1 MASIR
6 FPESLPEFQ
15 RFFPDEEHCSEYLED
30 MRWPNGFVCPY
41 CGHAGEPYRIATRL
55 GVLECRSCRRQVS
68 LTADTV
74 MHRSRTPLCTWF
86 WGAYLVSSL
95 TPGLSAVQFQRQ
107 LGLSRYETAFQ
118 MLHKLRAGMVR
129 PDRDRIGGEWPVEVD
144 ETLIGGRTRGE
155 GRGTH
160 HKVVVAGAVEVRQ
173 GKSGEKLAHDQRR
186 PRKGKSYAGR
196 LRIHVVANR
205 GKRALE
211 GFVEQSVEPGSQVLT
226 DACNGYNDLDQLG
239 YDHHKVV
246 IGGDQE
252 KTEAWLP
259 MIHLIFSNLKAWLQ
273 GTHHGVSQQHLQAYL
288 NEFTFRFNRRF
299 YPFHAFN
306 SLLGI
311 GVEVESPTY
320 EELYSGEWQ
329 HPNPEAG

>member
-1 MASIR
+1 MH

-15 RFFPDEEHCSEYLED
+15 RVFRDESDCAGYLEEV
-30 MRWPNGFVCPY
+30 RWPEGFVCPH
-41 CGHAGEPYRIATRL
+41 CGSGEPPYRFENRPE
-55 GVLECRSCRRQVS
+55 VLRCRECRRDIS
-68 LTADTV
+68 LTASTV

-129 PDRDRIGGEWPVEVD
+129 PDRDRIGGEWPVEID

-155 GRGTH
+155 GRGHH
-160 HKVVVAGAVEVRQ
+160 HKVIVAGAVEVRQ
-173 GKSGEKLAHDQRR
+173 GKSGGASQDQRR
-186 PRKGKSYAGR
+186 PRKGRNYAGR
-196 LRIHVVANR
+196 LRLHVVENR

-211 GFVEQSVEPGSQVLT
+211 GFVEDSVEPGSLVLT
-226 DACNGYNDLDQLG
+226 DACHGYNDLDQLG
-239 YDHHKVV
+239 YEHQKVV
-246 IGGDQE
+246 IGRDQE

-311 GVEVESPTY
+311 GVDVSSPTY
-320 EELYSGEWQ
+320 EQLYSGEWQ
-329 HPNPEAG
+329 HPNPEAE